1 METVK
6 HQGARNMPS
15 DRGILVYLHSHSR
28 HAVRLLH
35 TPRNFDMGLKAT
47 EGGVIVSSGIGPLF
61 LILIPPLLLPLFIPV
76 FLLVRLAVP
85 GDYAMLASFI
95 IILIILSRKEHILL
109 RNEGTARWTR
119 YWGSVIELTH
129 EDLLATALKNNR
141 VCLGRRQQRLLWLVS
156 SDSQRWLIDN
166 IRAIAHRDR
175 HDRTVEP
182 PEPSG
187 EKSWMNPGTLPMIW
201 FGTVMVLVMVGLP
214 FIMVG
219 LDSAETSSPQGIQK
233 PWLYSILLILGLTLL
248 LTLWKTAAG
257 TPSRN
262 KPSSTLSSLD
272 IGTLLNGISAA
283 LTVLIAG
290 VLVFFLNVS
299 YDQSL
304 MSVEAPIIA
313 SFHLTGKGGN
323 GYAQDLYFLEL
334 NVPESVS
341 EKNILCYY
349 TSYPTLKKGDTVT
362 YIYGPGRLGIPW
374 YRFPAALHGNY
385 SETSEMGSQSFG
397 HETLSGAAKAGRVF
411 KAKGSFDRESR
422 CLSQLEAWSVP
433 VVDES
438 GPPEQEK
445 Q

>member
-1 METVK
+1 
-6 HQGARNMPS
+6 
-15 DRGILVYLHSHSR
+15 
-28 HAVRLLH
+28 VRLLP

-47 EGGVIVSSGIGPLF
+47 EGGVIVLSGIGPLF
-61 LILIPPLLLPLFIPV
+61 LILLPPLLLPLFIPV
-76 FLLVRLAVP
+76 FLLVRLALP
-85 GDYAMLASFI
+85 EDYAMLASFL
-95 IILIILSRKEHILL
+95 IILIILSRREYILL
-109 RNEGTARWTR
+109 RNEGTACWTR
-119 YWGSVIELTH
+119 YWGSVTELTH
-129 EDLLATALKNNR
+129 EDLLATKLKNNR
-141 VCLGRRQQRLLWLVS
+141 LYLGTREQRLLWLVS
-156 SDSQRWLIDN
+156 SDSQRWLFDN
-166 IRAIAHRDR
+166 IRAVAHRDH

-187 EKSWMNPGTLPMIW
+187 EKNWMNPGTLPMIW
-201 FGTVMVLVMVGLP
+201 FGTVMVIVIVGMP
-214 FIMVG
+214 FITVA
-219 LDSAETSSPQGIQK
+219 LDYAELSSPQGIQK

-248 LTLWKTAAG
+248 LALWKTTAG
-257 TPSRN
+257 APSGN
-262 KPSSTLSSLD
+262 KPSSHSSPLD
-272 IGTLLNGISAA
+272 IVTLLNGISAA

-299 YDQSL
+299 YDKSL
-304 MSVEAPIIA
+304 MSVEAQIIA

-323 GYAQDLYFLEL
+323 GYDQDLCFLEL

-362 YIYGPGRLGIPW
+362 YIYGHGRLGIPW
-374 YRFPAALHGNY
+374 YRFPAALRGNY

-397 HETLSGAAKAGRVF
+397 HETLSGAAKAGRVY

-438 GPPEQEK
+438 GLPEQEK

>member
-1 METVK
+1 
-6 HQGARNMPS
+6 MPS
-15 DRGILVYLHSHSR
+15 DRGILVYPHSHSR
-28 HAVRLLH
+28 RAVRLLP

-47 EGGVIVSSGIGPLF
+47 EGGVIVSSGMGPLF

-85 GDYAMLASFI
+85 EDYAMLASFL
-95 IILIILSRKEHILL
+95 IILIILRCKEHILL
-109 RNEGTARWTR
+109 RNDGTVRWTR
-119 YWGSVIELTH
+119 YWGSVVELTH
-129 EDLLATALKNNR
+129 EDLLATKLKSNR
-141 VCLGRRQQRLLWLVS
+141 FYLGTRQQRLLWLVS

-201 FGTVMVLVMVGLP
+201 FGTVMVIVMVGLP

-219 LDSAETSSPQGIQK
+219 LDSAEPSSPQGIQK

-257 TPSRN
+257 APSGN
-262 KPSSTLSSLD
+262 KPSSTLSSLG

-299 YDQSL
+299 YDHSL

-374 YRFPAALHGNY
+374 YRFPAALQGNY

-433 VVDES
+433 VVDKS
-438 GPPEQEK
+438 GTHEQEN